1 MKNAWKWIV
10 FGLAVF
16 VLAFCIALPLF
27 GGGSLL
33 PVRVMSYRRMMPF
46 GMMGVGTF
54 GTSGTSGA
62 FGWIGMLARLV
73 IPVLFVGLV
82 VAVVALLLRKR
93 SAPPASTPPASAAA
107 PCRKCGKPVETGW
120 VVCPYCGTKV

>member
-1 MKNAWKWIV
+1 MKNVWKWIIL
-10 FGLAVF
+10 GLAVF

-33 PVRVMSYRRMMPF
+33 PVRMMSYRRMMPF
-46 GMMGVGTF
+46 GMMGAGTF
-54 GTSGTSGA
+54 GS

-73 IPVLFVGLV
+73 LPLLFVGLV
-82 VAVVALLLRKR
+82 VAVVALLLRKP
-93 SAPPASTPPASAAA
+93 SAPPISTPPAPPAA

-120 VVCPYCGTKV
+120 VACPYCGTKV